1 MIIMYTKCTGKSL
14 ERSSHHR
21 GSLKVPTF
29 LSCSCW
35 PLWVLA
41 TWTDTTQNCFMGYL
55 NISHTYTWCMM
66 IYIYIYNCN
75 IVYITL
81 HNLFIVSYK
90 SDSKKY
96 LNKFTHL
103 LVRSRPVAFFRHV
116 QRGKFVG
123 FRSRWWL
130 GSQEFVHI
138 PAARCRPIYGISCDI
153 VGYIYIYMNN
163 VGCLIVITPPIL
175 FFFF

>member
-1 MIIMYTKCTGKSL
+1 MYGKVTGAELSSQRVPQSANIL
-14 ERSSHHR
+14 E
-21 GSLKVPTF
+21 LQ
-29 LSCSCW
+29 L
-35 PLWVLA
+35 LA
-41 TWTDTTQNCFMGYL
+41 LMSPCDLNRHNSKLFHGISQYISYL
-55 NISHTYTWCMM
+55 YMVYDD

-116 QRGKFVG
+116 QRGKFLG

-130 GSQEFVHI
+130 DRRNLFTSLRLG
-138 PAARCRPIYGISCDI
+138 
-153 VGYIYIYMNN
+153 VGQYM
-163 VGCLIVITPPIL
+163 GFHVI
-175 FFFF
+175 